1 MTSRLLEIC
10 NLSIDINGRR
20 IVQDLDLRIE
30 QGETLALVGES
41 GSGKSMTALALIGLL
56 PEGGQCS
63 QGEIHLGNTELTHST
78 EEIWRKVRG
87 RKIGMIFQDP
97 SAALDPLMTVGGQ
110 ISEALSLRSI
120 KGRRALRDA
129 ARDLLSN
136 VGIPDPNNRLDQYPY
151 ELSGGMSQRVMIA
164 VALAAKPELLI
175 ADEPTTALDVTI
187 QAQILD
193 LMQDLQDESGA
204 YTHLLAEVSN
214 TPWNKRHCY
223 LVDLADQQDCQK
235 AFHVS
240 PFNPMDMQYKW
251 HIAQPG
257 EQLRLS
263 LSCHKDIKHFTASLN
278 LSRYELNSS
287 KLGNVVLSI
296 PSMAIKTLWGIYWQA
311 IKLFVKR
318 VPFVS
323 YQTRKK

>member
-20 IVQDLDLRIE
+20 IVQDLNLRIE

-63 QGEIHLGNTELTHST
+63 QGEIHLGNTELTNST

-164 VALAAKPELLI
+164 VALAAKPDLLI

-204 YTHLLAEVSN
+204 AILLITHDMGVVSESSDRIAVMYAGTVVETGITKKVLSAPAHPYTQALLRSIPTLDAKRGTMLEVIKGNVPEPGFWPMGCRFAPRCRHAQAGCNAEVPN
-214 TPWNKRHCY
+214 LKTIHGQHAVAC
-223 LVDLADQQDCQK
+223 
-235 AFHVS
+235 F
-240 PFNPMDMQYKW
+240 
-251 HIAQPG
+251 
-257 EQLRLS
+257 RLG
-263 LSCHKDIKHFTASLN
+263 KIEA
-278 LSRYELNSS
+278 
-287 KLGNVVLSI
+287 
-296 PSMAIKTLWGIYWQA
+296 
-311 IKLFVKR
+311 
-318 VPFVS
+318 
-323 YQTRKK
+323 